1 MSINMKKTPEKPRSD
16 FSFKF
21 MAAMFKFRDLF
32 RPRKNVVKEAGIK
45 PGNSVLDFGCGPG
58 GYIIPVSKLVG
69 PSGIIYA
76 LDINPLALE
85 SVRKIAAQ
93 KKITNLITILSGHS
107 TSLPDASIDVV
118 LLYDVFHDLPN
129 PDDILKELHRV
140 LKPEGIL
147 SMSDHHMKREE
158 IVSGI
163 TNGGLFRLSI
173 KGKKVYNFIK
183 A

>member
-1 MSINMKKTPEKPRSD
+1 MKKTTEKPQSGI
-16 FSFKF
+16 SFKG
-21 MAAMFKFRDLF
+21 MALMFKFRDF
-32 RPRKNVVKEAGIK
+32 FSPRKNVVKEAGIK
-45 PGNSVLDFGCGPG
+45 PGFQILDFGCGPG
-58 GYIIPVSKLVG
+58 GYVHPVAELVG

-93 KKITNLITILSGHS
+93 KKINNLITIVSNNH

-118 LLYDVFHDLPN
+118 LLYDVFHQIKN
-129 PDDILKELHRV
+129 SDDVLKELHRV

-147 SMSDHHMKREE
+147 SMSDHHMKQAA
-158 IVSGI
+158 IISGM
-163 TNGGLFRLSI
+163 TGSGLFRLFK
-173 KGKKVYNFIK
+173 KGKKVYNFKK